1 MLKLGNRK
9 TQRLSCHTLATSVS
23 SASRPTPD
31 IYLCSGGRPEAPH
44 LRPPPR
50 LPSQRRPDRAI
61 NSLQRV
67 PPVAFAP
74 LGRGATTEPFTAFGL
89 PAQGSLT
96 LPTANRPSRP
106 PNPPASFGAW
116 RVSPPLQWDWLL
128 WSERGG
134 AGALSQLI
142 GCSGRPAESRAS
154 WPEGPGVEPAHS
166 TAPRAAP
173 RSRERPGVLRAS
185 ATTSGAGAG
194 PWVQPL
200 RQPAWRLPD
209 ARGAAWVQPEERSSQ
224 RACRRRRQVAEG
236 DPGPEARAGRVPR
249 GPAPPGAAPAAHL
262 RRPPRGVPACG
273 LLAQRASDSE
283 LSPLQLWAGET
294 KPRSVWGSW
303 EETAGD
309 VCAVGAPALP

>member
-1 MLKLGNRK
+1 MVKLGNRK

-106 PNPPASFGAW
+106 PNPPRLF
-116 RVSPPLQWDWLL
+116 
-128 WSERGG
+128 RGLARLAPFAMG
-134 AGALSQLI
+134 LVAMVGE
-142 GCSGRPAESRAS
+142 GRGKRTL
-154 WPEGPGVEPAHS
+154 PAHW
-166 TAPRAAP
+166 
-173 RSRERPGVLRAS
+173 L
-185 ATTSGAGAG
+185 
-194 PWVQPL
+194 
-200 RQPAWRLPD
+200 
-209 ARGAAWVQPEERSSQ
+209 
-224 RACRRRRQVAEG
+224 
-236 DPGPEARAGRVPR
+236 
-249 GPAPPGAAPAAHL
+249 
-262 RRPPRGVPACG
+262 
-273 LLAQRASDSE
+273 QRASGREQGE
-283 LSPLQLWAGET
+283 LAGRSGRGTGAFHRAQSGSAIPRTSRRAPRLRNHFRGGSRAVGPAAEAAGVEA
-294 KPRSVWGSW
+294 PGRARRSVGP
-303 EETAGD
+303 AG
-309 VCAVGAPALP
+309 GAQQPAGVQAAAAGGRRRPRTRGPRR